1 MNLNNIIMR
10 SKSLALFIFPMALSS
25 LTSLAQKQYR
35 LVTLEPGH
43 FHAALVQKSMYLQID
58 PDVHIYAPQGPE
70 LNAYLA
76 LIDGYNKR
84 SIDPTNWNEIVYT
97 GSNCFG
103 KMLSEK
109 AGNLLVLAG
118 NNKNKT
124 DYILQSVKAGFNVLA
139 DKPMAIDPKGFE
151 KLKEA
156 FAIAAKNNVLVYDIM
171 TERYDVTNIIQRELM
186 KMSGIFG
193 QLQKG
198 TAQDPAVIKESV
210 HHFFKSVSGKPLI
223 RPAWY
228 FDVEQEGD
236 GIVDVTT
243 HLVDLVKWTCFPQK
257 VIDYSKDI
265 ELSSARRWPT
275 ILSRAQFEKVT
286 QLNKY
291 PDFLKKDVRNDSLQV
306 YANGEMN
313 YTLNGVAVKITAIWN
328 FEASPGGGDTYYS
341 LVKGST
347 CNLVIRQGAAE
358 NYNTVLYAEP
368 KGDRERFRKL
378 LEKAIVKLI
387 RQYPGLSLTATEKGW
402 KIVIP
407 ERYNIGHEAQFA
419 EVTKQYL
426 QYLQRGKM
434 PDWEVSDMVSKYY
447 TTISALEKAKTSRK

>member
-1 MNLNNIIMR
+1 MR
-10 SKSLALFIFPMALSS
+10 SKWPAIYIILMTLSS
-25 LTSLAQKQYR
+25 LTSTAQNQYK
-35 LVTLEPGH
+35 LVVLEPGH
-43 FHAALVQKSMYLQID
+43 FHAALVQKSMYPQIN
-58 PDVHIYAPQGPE
+58 PDVHVYAPQGPE
-70 LNAYLA
+70 LNAHLA

-84 SIDPTNWNEIVYT
+84 SADPTHWNEILYT
-97 GSNCFG
+97 GSNYFD
-103 KMLSEK
+103 KMLSDK
-109 AGNLLVLAG
+109 SGNLLVLSG

-139 DKPMAIDPKGFE
+139 DKPMAIDEKGFD

-156 FAIAAKNNVLVYDIM
+156 FTTAAKNKVLVYDIM

-186 KMSGIFG
+186 EMPEIFG

-198 TAQDPAVIKESV
+198 TAKDPAVIKEST

-257 VIDYSKDI
+257 VIDYKKDI
-265 ELSSARRWPT
+265 TVTSAKRWPTTLSSA
-275 ILSRAQFEKVT
+275 QFAKVT

-291 PDFLKKDVRNDSLQV
+291 PDYLKKDVKDDKLQV

-328 FEASPGGGDTYYS
+328 FEAPVGGGDTYYS
-341 LVKGST
+341 LIKGNK
-347 CNLVIRQGAAE
+347 CDLVIRQGAAE
-358 NYNTVLYAEP
+358 NYNTVLYVEP
-368 KGDRERFRKL
+368 KGDREQFKKL
-378 LEKAIVKLI
+378 LENAIDKLSA
-387 RQYPGLSLTATEKGW
+387 QYPGLSLANTEKGW
-402 KIVIP
+402 KVAIP
-407 ERYNIGHEAQFA
+407 EHYNIGHEAQFA
-419 EVTKQYL
+419 EVTRQYL
-426 QYLQRGKM
+426 QYLQQGKM
-434 PDWEVSDMVSKYY
+434 PDWEVSDMISKYY
-447 TTISALEKAKTSRK
+447 TTVSSLEKAKASGK